1 MKGPRGR
8 PIWLAAALAA
18 SSLAATSTALAQ
30 PTALPADAIAAAERP
45 APYPSFADV
54 PSVPKDVRQPGDWKR
69 DVVAARLSGAQLQR
83 LVEREPFSLS
93 DTEAFAERLRAE
105 AQPPAPVTT
114 SSQAETE
121 ALVKAMK
128 ARAMK
133 PPRPR

>member
-1 MKGPRGR
+1 MTRPRAA
-8 PIWLAAALAA
+8 PIRLAAAVVAGAL
-18 SSLAATSTALAQ
+18 ATSAAALAQ
-30 PTALPADAIAAAERP
+30 PTALPPDTIAAAERP

-54 PSVPKDVRQPGDWKR
+54 PQVPKDVRPPEDWKGA
-69 DVVAARLSGAQLQR
+69 VVATRRAGARLAR
-83 LVEREPFSLS
+83 LVEREPWALS
-93 DTEAFAERLRAE
+93 DTEAFAERARSD

-133 PPRPR
+133 PPRSR